1 MLDWT
6 VGQLLNALEHHGFA
20 DNTIVY
26 FSSDQG
32 GHTEERGLKGRVEG
46 GHNGVFRGRWVCR
59 GRAQRHV
66 KLFRGRR
73 VEGGRFRNKT
83 DITATC
89 AICKSFVLGFVM
101 FRW

>member
-1 MLDWT
+1 MHGAYGDEVLMLDWT

-46 GHNGVFRGRWVCR
+46 GHNGVFRGKWACR
-59 GRAQRHV
+59 GRAQR
-66 KLFRGRR
+66 R
-73 VEGGRFRNKT
+73 VQR
-83 DITATC
+83 
-89 AICKSFVLGFVM
+89 
-101 FRW
+101 

>member
-6 VGQLLNALEHHGFA
+6 VGQILNALQHHGFA

-46 GHNGVFRGRWVCR
+46 GYNGVFRGV
-59 GRAQRHV
+59 
-66 KLFRGRR
+66 F
-73 VEGGRFRNKT
+73 
-83 DITATC
+83 
-89 AICKSFVLGFVM
+89 
-101 FRW
+101 